1 VSRLQ
6 LKALFL
12 SRTPLRILRTGS
24 GIDPGTAFERPLAG
38 AVKCVCRSRPRK
50 ATRPSYIT
58 IASHLSP
65 ASPATYLNGQHRP
78 PYRPR
83 LPCVFSCL
91 ASLLF
96 SSCRV
101 PPCRCYCYCRPAVQF
116 NDTQDHRPSHPHLRP
131 LRLCRPQLRERTIH
145 PRYQIVLTTAS
156 LAGSDNALPIQSTY
170 LIPTLALSTALRL
183 VSLSGARLQPSPR
196 AVQPVSSL
204 LPSGVGGA
212 WTVLIYSLSTLRITS
227 AAHIRAA
234 YRSYGHCDGCPAA
247 GT

>member
-1 VSRLQ
+1 MCLPQSPTQ
-6 LKALFL
+6 
-12 SRTPLRILRTGS
+12 SN
-24 GIDPGTAFERPLAG
+24 TAVVHNHRESLIACQPCYLLEWSA
-38 AVKCVCRSRPRK
+38 P
-50 ATRPSYIT
+50 PS
-58 IASHLSP
+58 LSP
-65 ASPATYLNGQHRP
+65 SSPVCIL
-78 PYRPR
+78 
-83 LPCVFSCL
+83 LSCL
-91 ASLLF
+91 IAVLV

-101 PPCRCYCYCRPAVQF
+101 PPGHCCYCRPAVQF

-204 LPSGVGGA
+204 IPSGVGGA

-234 YRSYGHCDGCPAA
+234 YRSHGHCDGCPAA

>member
-1 VSRLQ
+1 MCLPQSPTQ
-6 LKALFL
+6 
-12 SRTPLRILRTGS
+12 SN
-24 GIDPGTAFERPLAG
+24 TAVVHNHRESLIACQPCYLLEWSA
-38 AVKCVCRSRPRK
+38 P
-50 ATRPSYIT
+50 PS
-58 IASHLSP
+58 LSP
-65 ASPATYLNGQHRP
+65 SSPVCIL
-78 PYRPR
+78 
-83 LPCVFSCL
+83 LSCL
-91 ASLLF
+91 VAVLVLSCASLPLLLLL
-96 SSCRV
+96 
-101 PPCRCYCYCRPAVQF
+101 PAGSPF

-131 LRLCRPQLRERTIH
+131 LRLCRPQLRESTLH

-204 LPSGVGGA
+204 IPSGVGGA

-234 YRSYGHCDGCPAA
+234 YRSHGHCDGCPAA